1 MIVMQI
7 TVVILFLVAY
17 YFIITNKM
25 DKAGVSF
32 VAGALVIGVNSI
44 MKTVPHLTI
53 SHVGNFVDFDTIA
66 LLLGLMVII
75 PFMGDAGVFQFL
87 ALLVLKISKG
97 NLKILY
103 VLTAFTVAVSSA
115 FLNNVSTVMV
125 FVPVILAIT
134 ESIDKDPF
142 PFLMM
147 IIFSANFGGGMT
159 LIGDPPNMIVGFANH
174 FSFLDFIVNATPGIL
189 LAMMVIIFF
198 WMRKERD
205 YFVVVKKE
213 KHEIV
218 DPFSAITDRK
228 LAIKSS
234 LTFLGAI
241 GGFLLPQSW
250 GISPST
256 IAVVAA
262 AILLIL
268 IDADSETMEKVYC
281 RIDWPTIF
289 FFIGMFALVYAL
301 EETGIA
307 NMISSGMAVIIPNN
321 FVLTLVVFWLALSMA
336 SLLSAVPTVMIMI
349 PIIHGFEKIFG
360 PNPLTWWAL
369 VMGQSIGGNLTI
381 VGAAAN
387 MVVAGM
393 TQKTKRGRLEFGAY
407 FKYALPAV
415 ILSGM
420 TATAYLVV
428 KYIA

>member
-7 TVVILFLVAY
+7 TVVTLFLIAY

-25 DKAGVSF
+25 DKAAVSF
-32 VAGALVIGVNSI
+32 AAGALVIGVNSI
-44 MKTVPHLTI
+44 MKTVPYLTI
-53 SHVGNFVDFDTIA
+53 AHVGNFVDFDTIA

-75 PFMGDAGVFQFL
+75 PFMGDAGIFQFL

-103 VLTAFTVAVSSA
+103 VLTAFTVAISSA

-134 ESIDKDPF
+134 ESMDKDPF

-174 FSFLDFIVNATPGIL
+174 FSFLDFIVNVTPGIL
-189 LAMMVIIFF
+189 LAMAVVIFF
-198 WMRKERD
+198 WMRKERN
-205 YFVVVKKE
+205 YFVVIKKE
-213 KHEIV
+213 EHESL
-218 DPFSAITDRK
+218 DPFSAITNRK

-256 IAVVAA
+256 VAVVAA

-268 IDADSETMEKVYC
+268 IDADSETMKKVYA

-289 FFIGMFALVYAL
+289 FFVGMFALVYAL

-307 NMISSGMAVIIPNN
+307 NMISSGMAMIIPNN
-321 FVLTLVVFWLALSMA
+321 FVLTLVVFWLALFMA

-349 PIIHGFEKIFG
+349 PIIHGFERIFG
-360 PNPLTWWAL
+360 SNSLVWWAL
-369 VMGQSIGGNLTI
+369 IMGQSIGGNLTI

-393 TQKTKRGRLEFGAY
+393 TQKTKRGRLEFATY

-415 ILSGM
+415 IFSGV
-420 TATAYLVV
+420 TATAYLII
-428 KYIA
+428 KYII